1 MRLGSRAA
9 LGAVASL
16 AASLLIAVGP
26 VAAQAPATTPAGPPP
41 WVNSGTRVTH
51 AFSVAS
57 VGNGGYELVEDPD
70 GPLTEPSTGTRY
82 REVFTAGSGG
92 AGGSGEGLTEATVV
106 AVEGDDV
113 VLLRTDYA
121 NDPLRGGFASIS
133 SSSERL
139 PGATVGGLWMHPEAL
154 ATYQP
159 GAGSAVRVLRGP
171 TTVAGVTYDSVALVD
186 PTPGNYASFTYDAAT
201 GVLLTAALRISGG
214 PGSST
219 QLSTTELRGVR
230 QLAVPGIGSA
240 APDWVARRV
249 PLSYA
254 GTLEFVNPMDPSS
267 PAQTNALNTTTSF
280 VDTGATWARFETAV
294 TIDLGGV
301 PSTSTGTGAVGGTG
315 PYWWDPAALAT
326 FAAGQVLDTDPYT
339 GQTVTVSETG
349 QGPVGP
355 AVGIVGRIPGIDTEV
370 YYDISTGVMIAQGLA
385 NASSGNTTRVQ
396 LLQMP

>member
-1 MRLGSRAA
+1 MRPGSRAA

-26 VAAQAPATTPAGPPP
+26 VAAQAPATTPTGPPP
-41 WVNSGTRVTH
+41 WVSAGTRVTH

-57 VGNGGYELVEDPD
+57 VANGGYELVEDRD
-70 GPLTEPSTGTRY
+70 GPLTDPATGTRY

-92 AGGSGEGLTEATVV
+92 AGGSGEGLAEATVV

-113 VLLRTDYA
+113 VLQRIDYGSDLL
-121 NDPLRGGFASIS
+121 NGGFASATS
-133 SSSERL
+133 RSERV
-139 PGATVGGLWMHPEAL
+139 PGAMVSGLWMHPEAL

-159 GAGSAVRVLRGP
+159 GAASAVRVLRGP
-171 TTVAGVTYDSVALVD
+171 TTVAGVTSDSVALVD

-267 PAQTNALNTTTSF
+267 PAQTNTATTTTSF
-280 VDTGATWARFETAV
+280 VDTGSTWARYETAL
-294 TIDLGGV
+294 TLDLGGV
-301 PSTSTGTGAVGGTG
+301 PSTSTGTGAVGGVG
-315 PYWWDPAALAT
+315 PYWWDPAALST
-326 FAAGQVLDTDPYT
+326 FSTGQVLDTDPYT
-339 GQTVTVSETG
+339 GLTLAVLETG
-349 QGPVGP
+349 PGPAGP
-355 AVGIVGRIPGIDTEV
+355 AVGIVGRMPGIDIEV
-370 YYDISTGVMIAQGLA
+370 YYDIATGVMIAQGTA
-385 NASSGNTTRVQ
+385 NASSGLATRLQ
-396 LLQMP
+396 LLRMP